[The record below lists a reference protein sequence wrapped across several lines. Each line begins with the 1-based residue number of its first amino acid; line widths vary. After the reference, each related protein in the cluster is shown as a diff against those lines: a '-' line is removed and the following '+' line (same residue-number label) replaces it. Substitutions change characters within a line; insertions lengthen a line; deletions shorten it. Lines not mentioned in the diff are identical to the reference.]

1 MASRLERI
9 LNGLFWIW
17 FSISGALGGFW
28 AIVTFGNSNWIGADA
43 LEALVFVVVLIAYIA
58 TLLITVLLSLILTP
72 ILFLLQLPVAKL
84 KGRYWRIDKD
94 SNKGQMFF
102 EFIQRNHQR
111 YRLFRRDI
119 DVVKPS
125 KTNQGEEIY

>member
-1 MASRLERI
+1 
-9 LNGLFWIW
+9 
-17 FSISGALGGFW
+17 
-28 AIVTFGNSNWIGADA
+28 
-43 LEALVFVVVLIAYIA
+43 
-58 TLLITVLLSLILTP
+58 
-72 ILFLLQLPVAKL
+72 VAKL

-102 EFIQRNHQR
+102 EFIKRKHQR

-125 KTNQGEEIY
+125 KTGEGEEIY

>member
-1 MASRLERI
+1 M
-9 LNGLFWIW
+9 
-17 FSISGALGGFW
+17 
-28 AIVTFGNSNWIGADA
+28 
-43 LEALVFVVVLIAYIA
+43 
-58 TLLITVLLSLILTP
+58 LTP

-102 EFIQRNHQR
+102 EFIKRKHQR

-125 KTNQGEEIY
+125 KTREGEEIY